1 MEQFLRNTQLAYF
14 LPIVLVAI
22 LVESFFY
29 KKRLNKPYPWMESAT
44 SLGVAVGHQVTGI
57 INLLLIQG
65 LMASVVWKYRIFTI
79 PNEWWTYVALFL
91 GLEFCY
97 YWYHRAAHEVYL
109 LWATH
114 STHHSPN
121 EMTLSAAYR
130 LGWLPFLSFS
140 WVFFLPLVLIG
151 FSPIAVFTMLSINLM
166 YQFWLHTK
174 LIGKLSWIEG
184 ILNTP
189 SAHRV
194 HHASNSDYLDKN
206 YGGILMIFD
215 RIFGTYVPEKEGLE
229 IVYGL
234 THPNHSKNP
243 VKVVF
248 TVWRELLRKVL
259 NTHGLHQLKSFFTKA
274 MVEVTAFY

>member
-1 MEQFLRNTQLAYF
+1 MEQFLSNPQLLF
-14 LPIVLVAI
+14 FIPLILVAI
-22 LVESFFY
+22 LVESFLY
-29 KKRLNKPYPWMESAT
+29 KKRYKKPYPWLESGT
-44 SLGVAVGHQVTGI
+44 SLGVGLGHQLTGVV
-57 INLLLIQG
+57 NRLLIQG
-65 LMASVVWKYRIFTI
+65 VMASFVWNYRIFTM
-79 PNEWWTYVALFL
+79 PDVWWIYPALFF

-97 YWYHRAAHEVYL
+97 YWYHRASHEVFL

-130 LGWLPFLSFS
+130 LGWMPFLSFT
-140 WVFFLPLVLIG
+140 WVFFLPLVFIG

-174 LIGKLSWIEG
+174 LIDKLGFLEG
-184 ILNTP
+184 LMNTP

-194 HHASNSDYLDKN
+194 HHASNPQYLDKN

-215 RIFGTYVPEKEGLE
+215 RFFNTYAKEEEGVE

-234 THPNHSKNP
+234 THPNYSKNP
-243 VKVVF
+243 VEVVF
-248 TVWRELLRKVL
+248 HVWRELIAKTSQKNGLREKL
-259 NTHGLHQLKSFFTKA
+259 RLIFSPPQ
-274 MVEVTAFY
+274 

>member
-1 MEQFLRNTQLAYF
+1 MEQFFTNYQLVFF
-14 LPIVLVAI
+14 LPLIMLAI
-22 LVESFFY
+22 FIEPYFY
-29 KKRLNKPYPWMESAT
+29 KRQFKKSYPWRDSAT
-44 SLGVAVGHQVTGI
+44 SLGVGVGHQLTGI
-57 INLLLIQG
+57 VNRLLIQG
-65 LMASVVWKYRIFTI
+65 VMASFIWNYRIYTM
-79 PNEWWTYVALFL
+79 PEVWWIYPALFF

-97 YWYHRAAHEVYL
+97 YWYHRASHEVFL

-130 LGWLPFLSFS
+130 LGWMPFLSFT
-140 WVFFLPLVLIG
+140 WVFFLPLVFIG

-174 LIGKLSWIEG
+174 LIDKLG
-184 ILNTP
+184 ILEGVMNTP

-194 HHASNSDYLDKN
+194 HHASNPQYLDKN

-215 RIFGTYVPEKEGLE
+215 RFFNTYAKEEEGVQ
-229 IVYGL
+229 IIYGL
-234 THPNHSKNP
+234 THPNYSKNP

-248 TVWRELLRKVL
+248 HVWRELIVKVSQKNGLREKL
-259 NTHGLHQLKSFFTKA
+259 RLIFSPPQ
-274 MVEVTAFY
+274 

>member
-1 MEQFLRNTQLAYF
+1 MEQFLRSSQLIYF
-14 LPIVLVAI
+14 LPLVLVAI

-29 KKRLNKPYPWMESAT
+29 KKQLKKPYPWMESAT
-44 SLGVAVGHQVTGI
+44 SLGVAIGHQATGV

-65 LMASVVWKYRIFTI
+65 LMASVVWQYRIYTM
-79 PNEWWTYVALFL
+79 PDAWWTYIALFVS
-91 GLEFCY
+91 LEFCY
-97 YWYHRAAHEVYL
+97 YWYHRASHEVYL

-174 LIGKLSWIEG
+174 LIGKLGILEG
-184 ILNTP
+184 IINTP

-194 HHASNSDYLDKN
+194 HHASNPSYLDKN

-215 RIFGTYVPEKEGLE
+215 RIFGTYASEKEELD

-234 THPNHSKNP
+234 THPNYSKNP
-243 VKVVF
+243 FKVVF
-248 TVWRELLRKVL
+248 RVWGELLMKVFK
-259 NTHGLHQLKSFFTKA
+259 TSGLRQKINIIFSPPA
-274 MVEVTAFY
+274 

>member
-1 MEQFLRNTQLAYF
+1 MEQFLSNQQLVYF
-14 LPIVLVAI
+14 LPLIAIAI
-22 LVESFFY
+22 LVESLIY
-29 KKRLNKPYPWMESAT
+29 KWRYQKSYPWLESAT
-44 SLGVAVGHQVTGI
+44 SLGVGLGHQITGI
-57 INLLLIQG
+57 INRLLIQG
-65 LMASVVWKYRIFTI
+65 VMASFIWRYRFFTI
-79 PNEWWTYVALFL
+79 PNEWWTYPVLFL

-97 YWYHRAAHEVYL
+97 YWYHRASHEVFL
-109 LWATH
+109 MWATH

-130 LGWLPFLSFS
+130 LGWLPFLSFT

-174 LIGKLSWIEG
+174 LIPRLGFLEG
-184 ILNTP
+184 IINTP

-194 HHASNSDYLDKN
+194 HHASNSQYLDKN

-215 RIFGTYVPEKEGLE
+215 RMFGTYIPEDPDTE

-234 THPNHSKNP
+234 THPNYSKNP
-243 VKVVF
+243 LNVVF
-248 TVWRELLRKVL
+248 NVWKQLVKGVIAKPTLREKLRL
-259 NTHGLHQLKSFFTKA
+259 IFSPPQ
-274 MVEVTAFY
+274 

>member
-1 MEQFLRNTQLAYF
+1 MEQFLSNQQLIYF
-14 LPIVLVAI
+14 LPLIAVAI
-22 LVESFFY
+22 VVESLIY
-29 KKRLNKPYPWMESAT
+29 KWRYQKSYPWVESAT
-44 SLGVAVGHQVTGI
+44 SLGVGLGHQITGI
-57 INLLLIQG
+57 INRLLIQG
-65 LMASVVWKYRIFTI
+65 VMASFIWQYRIFTI
-79 PNEWWTYVALFL
+79 PNEWWTYPALFL

-97 YWYHRAAHEVYL
+97 YWYHRASHEVFL
-109 LWATH
+109 MWATH

-130 LGWLPFLSFS
+130 LGWLPFLSFT

-174 LIGKLSWIEG
+174 LIPRLGFLEG
-184 ILNTP
+184 IINTP

-194 HHASNSDYLDKN
+194 HHASNPMYLDKN

-215 RIFGTYVPEKEGLE
+215 RMFGTYIPEDPNTE

-234 THPNHSKNP
+234 THPNYSKNP
-243 VKVVF
+243 INVVF
-248 TVWRELLRKVL
+248 NVWKQLIKGVIAKPTLREKLRL
-259 NTHGLHQLKSFFTKA
+259 IFSPPQ
-274 MVEVTAFY
+274 

>member
-1 MEQFLRNTQLAYF
+1 MEQFLSNTQLVYF
-14 LPIVLVAI
+14 LPLIAIAI
-22 LVESFFY
+22 LVESLLY
-29 KKRLNKPYPWMESAT
+29 KRRYQKSYPWVESAT
-44 SLGVAVGHQVTGI
+44 SLGVGLGHQITGI
-57 INLLLIQG
+57 VNRLLIQG
-65 LMASVVWKYRIFTI
+65 VMASFLWQYRFFTM
-79 PNEWWTYVALFL
+79 PDAWWTYLALFF

-97 YWYHRAAHEVYL
+97 YWYHRASHEVFL
-109 LWATH
+109 MWATH

-130 LGWLPFLSFS
+130 LGWLPFLSFT

-174 LIGKLSWIEG
+174 LIPRLGFLEG
-184 ILNTP
+184 VINTP

-194 HHASNSDYLDKN
+194 HHASNSAYLDKN

-215 RIFGTYVPEKEGLE
+215 RMFGTYAKEDPKLE

-234 THPNHSKNP
+234 THPNYSKNP
-243 VKVVF
+243 FNIVFNVWGQLVKGVLQKP
-248 TVWRELLRKVL
+248 TLREKLRL
-259 NTHGLHQLKSFFTKA
+259 IFSPPQ
-274 MVEVTAFY
+274 

>member
-1 MEQFLRNTQLAYF
+1 MEQFLSNNQLVYF
-14 LPIVLVAI
+14 LPLIAIAI
-22 LVESFFY
+22 LVESLIY
-29 KKRLNKPYPWMESAT
+29 KWRYQKSYPWVESAT
-44 SLGVAVGHQVTGI
+44 SLGVGVGHQITGI
-57 INLLLIQG
+57 INRLLIQG
-65 LMASVVWKYRIFTI
+65 VMASFIWQYRIFTM
-79 PNEWWTYVALFL
+79 PDAWWTYPALFF

-97 YWYHRAAHEVYL
+97 YWYHRASHEVFL
-109 LWATH
+109 MWATH

-130 LGWLPFLSFS
+130 LGWLPFLSFT

-174 LIGKLSWIEG
+174 LIPRLGFLEG
-184 ILNTP
+184 IINTP

-194 HHASNSDYLDKN
+194 HHASNPVYLDRN

-215 RIFGTYVPEKEGLE
+215 RMFGTYIAEDPKTE

-234 THPNHSKNP
+234 THPNYSKSPFN
-243 VKVVF
+243 VVF
-248 TVWRELLRKVL
+248 NVWKQLVKGVMQKKTMREK
-259 NTHGLHQLKSFFTKA
+259 LKLIFSPPQ
-274 MVEVTAFY
+274 

>member
-1 MEQFLRNTQLAYF
+1 MEQFLSNPQLLF
-14 LPIVLVAI
+14 FIPLILVAI
-22 LVESFFY
+22 LVESFLY
-29 KKRLNKPYPWMESAT
+29 KKRYKKPYPWSESGT
-44 SLGVAVGHQVTGI
+44 SLGVGLGHQLTGV
-57 INLLLIQG
+57 INRLLIQG
-65 LMASVVWKYRIFTI
+65 VMASFVWNYRIFTM
-79 PNEWWTYVALFL
+79 PDVWWIYPALFF

-97 YWYHRAAHEVYL
+97 YWYHRASHEVFL

-130 LGWLPFLSFS
+130 LGWMPFLSFT
-140 WVFFLPLVLIG
+140 WVFFLPLVFIG

-174 LIGKLSWIEG
+174 LIDKLG
-184 ILNTP
+184 ILEGVMNTP

-194 HHASNSDYLDKN
+194 HHASNPQYLDKN

-215 RIFGTYVPEKEGLE
+215 RFFNTYAKEEEGVE

-234 THPNHSKNP
+234 THPNYSKNP
-243 VKVVF
+243 VEVVF
-248 TVWRELLRKVL
+248 HVWRELIAKTSQKNGLREKL
-259 NTHGLHQLKSFFTKA
+259 RLIFSPP
-274 MVEVTAFY
+274 

>member
-1 MEQFLRNTQLAYF
+1 MEQFLSNPQLLF
-14 LPIVLVAI
+14 FIPLILVAI
-22 LVESFFY
+22 LVESVLY
-29 KKRLNKPYPWMESAT
+29 KRRYKKPYPWLESGT
-44 SLGVAVGHQVTGI
+44 SLGVGLGHQLTGV
-57 INLLLIQG
+57 INRLLIQG
-65 LMASVVWKYRIFTI
+65 VMASFVWNYRIFTM
-79 PNEWWTYVALFL
+79 PDVWWIYPALFF

-97 YWYHRAAHEVYL
+97 YWYHRASHEVFL

-130 LGWLPFLSFS
+130 LGWMPFLSFT
-140 WVFFLPLVLIG
+140 WVFFLPLVFIG

-174 LIGKLSWIEG
+174 LIDKLGFLEG
-184 ILNTP
+184 IMNTP

-194 HHASNSDYLDKN
+194 HHASNPQYLDKN

-215 RIFGTYVPEKEGLE
+215 RIFNTYAKEEEGVE

-234 THPNHSKNP
+234 THPNYSKNP
-243 VKVVF
+243 VEVVF
-248 TVWRELLRKVL
+248 HVWRELIVKVSQKNGLREKL
-259 NTHGLHQLKSFFTKA
+259 RLIFSPPQ
-274 MVEVTAFY
+274 

>member
-1 MEQFLRNTQLAYF
+1 VEQFLSNPQLLF
-14 LPIVLVAI
+14 FIPLILVAI

-29 KKRLNKPYPWMESAT
+29 KKRYKKPYPWLESGT
-44 SLGVAVGHQVTGI
+44 SLGVGLGHQLTGV
-57 INLLLIQG
+57 INRLLIQG
-65 LMASVVWKYRIFTI
+65 VMASFVWNYRIFTM
-79 PNEWWTYVALFL
+79 PDVWWIYPALFF

-97 YWYHRAAHEVYL
+97 YWYHRASHEVFL

-130 LGWLPFLSFS
+130 LGWMPFLSFT
-140 WVFFLPLVLIG
+140 WVFFLPLVFIG

-174 LIGKLSWIEG
+174 LIDKLGFLEG
-184 ILNTP
+184 VMNTP

-194 HHASNSDYLDKN
+194 HHASNPQYLDKN

-215 RIFGTYVPEKEGLE
+215 RFFNTYAKEEEGVE

-234 THPNHSKNP
+234 THPNYSKNP
-243 VKVVF
+243 VEVVF
-248 TVWRELLRKVL
+248 HVWRELITKTSQKNGLREKL
-259 NTHGLHQLKSFFTKA
+259 RLIFSPPQ
-274 MVEVTAFY
+274 

>member
-1 MEQFLRNTQLAYF
+1 MEQFLSNQQLVYF
-14 LPIVLVAI
+14 LPLIAIAI
-22 LVESFFY
+22 LVESLIY
-29 KKRLNKPYPWMESAT
+29 KWRYQKSYPWLESAT
-44 SLGVAVGHQVTGI
+44 SLGVGLGHQITGI
-57 INLLLIQG
+57 INRLLIQG
-65 LMASVVWKYRIFTI
+65 VMASFIWQYRFFTI
-79 PNEWWTYVALFL
+79 PNEWWTYPVLFL

-97 YWYHRAAHEVYL
+97 YWYHRASHEVFL
-109 LWATH
+109 MWATH

-130 LGWLPFLSFS
+130 LGWLPFLSFT

-174 LIGKLSWIEG
+174 LIPRLGFLEG
-184 ILNTP
+184 IINTP

-194 HHASNSDYLDKN
+194 HHASNPMYLDKN

-215 RIFGTYVPEKEGLE
+215 RMFGTYIPEDPNTE

-234 THPNHSKNP
+234 THPNYSKNP
-243 VKVVF
+243 INVVF
-248 TVWRELLRKVL
+248 NVWKQLVKGVIAKPTLREKLRL
-259 NTHGLHQLKSFFTKA
+259 IFSPPQ
-274 MVEVTAFY
+274 